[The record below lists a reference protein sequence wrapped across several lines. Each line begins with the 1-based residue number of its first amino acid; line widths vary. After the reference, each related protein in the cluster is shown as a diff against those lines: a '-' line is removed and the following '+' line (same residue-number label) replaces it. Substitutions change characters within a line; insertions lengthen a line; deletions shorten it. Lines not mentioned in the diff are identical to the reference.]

1 MAFCETIRAAIALQE
16 YALNEVLARL
26 RLRGGY
32 AILAGVLLLIG
43 VPLFQS
49 LVLSPTG
56 YLDAVNAIIM
66 HQQFG
71 PLLVWAAAH
80 PFESRLFR
88 VFEVIPFL
96 LAFGLPGPMRALFWP
111 DQPRG
116 GRVALWAGRVG
127 FALFALA
134 LFVGMFT
141 SAASA
146 TSYVTA
152 TTATSRQA
160 IALDY
165 AGRYALETLLSRV
178 LGGIGVTVF
187 LVIISLR
194 MVRTRAFPLW
204 FAYLGIVC
212 AALMAA
218 TALLFA
224 LGPAQATTPTSGLA
238 FVLLALWLILAG
250 VLLVRLKRLPA
261 IPGSA
266 AVPPPASPTRA
277 Q

>member
-1 MAFCETIRAAIALQE
+1 MSEE
-16 YALNEVLARL
+16 LARI

-49 LVLSPTG
+49 LVLAPTG
-56 YLDAVNAIIM
+56 YITAVNEIIA

-71 PLLVWAAAH
+71 PLLSWSAAH

-96 LAFGLPGPMRALFWP
+96 LALGLPGPLRTLLWRG
-111 DQPRG
+111 QQKG
-116 GRVALWAGRVG
+116 GRVAVWTGRIG

-134 LFVGMFT
+134 LFIGMFT

-146 TSYVTA
+146 SSFVA
-152 TTATSRQA
+152 AEGENARQA
-160 IALDY
+160 IALDF

-178 LGGIGVTVF
+178 LGGVVLTIFLLVVGVR
-187 LVIISLR
+187 ILR
-194 MVRTRAFPLW
+194 SRLLPPWL
-204 FAYLGIVC
+204 AYLGILC

-218 TALLFA
+218 TALFFA
-224 LGPAQATTPTSGLA
+224 FGPAQATTPTSGLSYVA
-238 FVLLALWLILAG
+238 LALWLIVVG
-250 VLLVRLKRLPA
+250 VFLVRLRALPTTTNA
-261 IPGSA
+261 MG
-266 AVPPPASPTRA
+266 AS
-277 Q
+277 

>member
-1 MAFCETIRAAIALQE
+1 MSEA
-16 YALNEVLARL
+16 LARL

-43 VPLFQS
+43 VPIFQA

-56 YLDAVNAIIM
+56 YVNAVNAIID
-66 HQQFG
+66 HQNFG
-71 PLLVWAAAH
+71 PLLSWAAAH

-96 LAFGLPGPMRALFWP
+96 LALGLPGPMRGLLWP
-111 DQPRG
+111 EQPRG

-134 LFVGMFT
+134 LFIGMFT

-146 TSYVTA
+146 SSYVTA
-152 TTATSRQA
+152 QGSTARQA

-165 AGRYALETLLSRV
+165 AGRYAIETLLSRV
-178 LGGIGVTVF
+178 LGGVGVTIF
-187 LVIISLR
+187 LVIINLR
-194 MVRTRAFPLW
+194 MVRTRQFRLW

-212 AALMAA
+212 AALQAA

-238 FVLLALWLILAG
+238 FIFLALWLIFAG
-250 VLLVRLKRLPA
+250 ILLVRLRALPTV
-261 IPGSA
+261 SA
-266 AVPPPASPTRA
+266 ANPTPESQTPSA
-277 Q
+277 PSTP

>member
-1 MAFCETIRAAIALQE
+1 
-16 YALNEVLARL
+16 LNETLARL

-32 AILAGVLLLIG
+32 AILAGALLLIG

-56 YLDAVNAIIM
+56 YLDAVNAIIT

-116 GRVALWAGRVG
+116 GRIAVWAGRIG

-134 LFVGMFT
+134 LFIGMFT

-178 LGGIGVTVF
+178 LGGTGVTIF
-187 LVIISLR
+187 LVIFSLR
-194 MVRTRAFPLW
+194 MVRTRARTFPLW

-238 FVLLALWLILAG
+238 FVFLALWLILEG
-250 VLLVRLKRLPA
+250 VLLVRLHALPA
-261 IPGSA
+261 IPASA
-266 AVPPPASPTRA
+266 AASPLGTPTGRH
-277 Q
+277 